1 MDEGTKTLI
10 FWLIFL
16 AINAVPLWSI
26 FTHFRDRER
35 FRDILD
41 ELEES
46 LLLQKGHGIWREA
59 ENRETKSI
67 PWFVIGCVSAVG
79 YGLTNSFFGL
89 LFTIALWVPW
99 FLVSSYWEYAAPI
112 VNRTQAQ
119 KRQALRREAQSS
131 RFSTR
136 ASFESPPDDDDAFF
150 SSKSQQKQRER
161 ERPQHERKPPPKQ
174 ETPYGF
180 DKRHPK
186 DAKLWAVVD
195 DPNASDGER
204 QAAFSAIL
212 KRNAQRKRGEDP
224 NPASD
229 ADVTRLIGSDRK

>member
-1 MDEGTKTLI
+1 MRDIEIRALI
-10 FWLIFL
+10 FIV
-16 AINAVPLWSI
+16 INAFPLWII

-35 FRDILD
+35 FKDVLSG
-41 ELEES
+41 LEEQ

-59 ENRETKSI
+59 EQKDTNSW
-67 PWFVIGCVSAVG
+67 PWVAVG
-79 YGLTNSFFGL
+79 GIGVLGGALLESLVAFFFTAGLWLAWMFIS
-89 LFTIALWVPW
+89 I
-99 FLVSSYWEYAAPI
+99 YWEYAAPI
-112 VNRTQAQ
+112 VNRTLAQ
-119 KRQALRREAQSS
+119 KRQLIRQAR
-131 RFSTR
+131 
-136 ASFESPPDDDDAFF
+136 SFPSFGAGTSFKKPSNKDDAFF
-150 SSKSQQKQRER
+150 SSKAQQQRR
-161 ERPQHERKPPPKQ
+161 EPPRQEGKRSQ

-224 NPASD
+224 KPASD
-229 ADVTRLIGSDRK
+229 TDVRLLIGSN

>member
-10 FWLIFL
+10 LWLIFL
-16 AINAVPLWSI
+16 ALNAIPVWE
-26 FTHFRDRER
+26 TYKHFSERER
-35 FRDILD
+35 FKDILAD
-41 ELEES
+41 LEED
-46 LLLQKGHGIWREA
+46 LLLRKGHGIWREA
-59 ENRETKSI
+59 ENRDPKPI
-67 PWFVIGCVSAVG
+67 PWPSIFLFGIIGGVVTQNVFAFL
-79 YGLTNSFFGL
+79 LTL
-89 LFTIALWVPW
+89 ALWTAAA
-99 FLVSSYWEYAAPI
+99 FLGRYWEYAAPI
-112 VNRTQAQ
+112 VNMTLAQ
-119 KRQALRREAQSS
+119 KRQAIRQAAQTAK
-131 RFSTR
+131 FNTR

-161 ERPQHERKPPPKQ
+161 ERPRQEHKPPPKQ

-224 NPASD
+224 NTASD